1 MDFFEN
7 IDALLW
13 RLAAILALVLVLVA
27 TLVVRL
33 LLRDRG
39 RSDRQQ
45 KLRVQQTLKGSGL
58 AADKAPNG
66 FTFGLLGGKKVY
78 LPCDGE
84 GHIAIFG
91 GSGQGK
97 TSALLIP
104 SLRVWQGPFFCIDI
118 SGDISKNVPGEKKA
132 LLAPDDPEHSVIYN
146 VFDEIDRASDPDE
159 RRGRR
164 GGGPFFFFIQWSSSL
179 SLFCPCRRRQ
189 PVPSATSRRRPG
201 RSCWHLWWRFTT
213 RALISAKL

>member
-13 RLAAILALVLVLVA
+13 RLAAILALVLVA

-118 SGDISKNVPGEKKA
+118 SGDISKNVPGEKKV

-146 VFDEIDRASDPDE
+146 VFDEIDRARS
-159 RRGRR
+159 GRTA
-164 GGGPFFFFIQWSSSL
+164 GAAGAAHFL
-179 SLFCPCRRRQ
+179 Y
-189 PVPSATSRRRPG
+189 SALAAEG
-201 RSCWHLWWRFTT
+201 NQC
-213 RALISAKL
+213 RALLHGDGPEDPAGISGGVLRQGP

>member
-13 RLAAILALVLVLVA
+13 RLAAILALVLVA

-84 GHIAIFG
+84 DTSPSSAAA
-91 GSGQGK
+91 GK
-97 TSALLIP
+97 GNPL
-104 SLRVWQGPFFCIDI
+104 
-118 SGDISKNVPGEKKA
+118 
-132 LLAPDDPEHSVIYN
+132 
-146 VFDEIDRASDPDE
+146 
-159 RRGRR
+159 
-164 GGGPFFFFIQWSSSL
+164 
-179 SLFCPCRRRQ
+179 PC
-189 PVPSATSRRRPG
+189 
-201 RSCWHLWWRFTT
+201 
-213 RALISAKL
+213 

>member
-13 RLAAILALVLVLVA
+13 RLAAILALVLVA

-104 SLRVWQGPFFCIDI
+104 SLRVWQGPLLLHRHLR
-118 SGDISKNVPGEKKA
+118 GHLKKC
-132 LLAPDDPEHSVIYN
+132 P
-146 VFDEIDRASDPDE
+146 
-159 RRGRR
+159 RREE
-164 GGGPFFFFIQWSSSL
+164 GP
-179 SLFCPCRRRQ
+179 PC
-189 PVPSATSRRRPG
+189 AG
-201 RSCWHLWWRFTT
+201 RSRAFRHLQC
-213 RALISAKL
+213 L

>member
-84 GHIAIFG
+84 DTSPSSAAAGR
-91 GSGQGK
+91 K

-118 SGDISKNVPGEKKA
+118 SGDISKMS
-132 LLAPDDPEHSVIYN
+132 PE
-146 VFDEIDRASDPDE
+146 
-159 RRGRR
+159 
-164 GGGPFFFFIQWSSSL
+164 
-179 SLFCPCRRRQ
+179 
-189 PVPSATSRRRPG
+189 RRRPPCAG
-201 RSCWHLWWRFTT
+201 RSRAFRHLQC
-213 RALISAKL
+213 L

>member
-13 RLAAILALVLVLVA
+13 RLVAILALVLVA

-118 SGDISKNVPGEKKA
+118 SGDISKNVPGEKKV
-132 LLAPDDPEHSVIYN
+132 LLAPDDPEHSVEHNRVILPGAPPLSH
-146 VFDEIDRASDPDE
+146 FFWWQQRLDPF
-159 RRGRR
+159 
-164 GGGPFFFFIQWSSSL
+164 PLFF
-179 SLFCPCRRRQ
+179 C
-189 PVPSATSRRRPG
+189 
-201 RSCWHLWWRFTT
+201 
-213 RALISAKL
+213 

>member
-13 RLAAILALVLVLVA
+13 RLAAILALVLVA

-91 GSGQGK
+91 GKGR
-97 TSALLIP
+97 I
-104 SLRVWQGPFFCIDI
+104 
-118 SGDISKNVPGEKKA
+118 EKV
-132 LLAPDDPEHSVIYN
+132 SC
-146 VFDEIDRASDPDE
+146 
-159 RRGRR
+159 
-164 GGGPFFFFIQWSSSL
+164 SSSA
-179 SLFCPCRRRQ
+179 RR
-189 PVPSATSRRRPG
+189 SSGSDA
-201 RSCWHLWWRFTT
+201 RS
-213 RALISAKL
+213 ISSKTL

>member
-13 RLAAILALVLVLVA
+13 RLAAILALVLVA
-27 TLVVRL
+27 ALVVRL

-58 AADKAPNG
+58 AADKTPNG

-118 SGDISKNVPGEKKA
+118 SGDI
-132 LLAPDDPEHSVIYN
+132 I
-146 VFDEIDRASDPDE
+146 
-159 RRGRR
+159 
-164 GGGPFFFFIQWSSSL
+164 
-179 SLFCPCRRRQ
+179 
-189 PVPSATSRRRPG
+189 
-201 RSCWHLWWRFTT
+201 
-213 RALISAKL
+213 

>member
-13 RLAAILALVLVLVA
+13 RLAAILALVLVA

-91 GSGQGK
+91 GNDPTALGAYAAAEAAGSDALIYGVDGSPDVKALVAEGGITGTGAQSPINIGK
-97 TSALLIP
+97 TIAEVYYQWLDGEEVEARYPIETFMINADN
-104 SLRVWQGPFFCIDI
+104 VAEYGTDGWQ
-118 SGDISKNVPGEKKA
+118 
-132 LLAPDDPEHSVIYN
+132 
-146 VFDEIDRASDPDE
+146 
-159 RRGRR
+159 
-164 GGGPFFFFIQWSSSL
+164 
-179 SLFCPCRRRQ
+179 
-189 PVPSATSRRRPG
+189 
-201 RSCWHLWWRFTT
+201 
-213 RALISAKL
+213 

>member
-13 RLAAILALVLVLVA
+13 RLAAILALVLVA

-104 SLRVWQGPFFCIDI
+104 SLRV
-118 SGDISKNVPGEKKA
+118 
-132 LLAPDDPEHSVIYN
+132 
-146 VFDEIDRASDPDE
+146 
-159 RRGRR
+159 
-164 GGGPFFFFIQWSSSL
+164 
-179 SLFCPCRRRQ
+179 
-189 PVPSATSRRRPG
+189 
-201 RSCWHLWWRFTT
+201 
-213 RALISAKL
+213 

>member
-13 RLAAILALVLVLVA
+13 RLAAILALVLVA

-84 GHIAIFG
+84 GHRH
-91 GSGQGK
+91 
-97 TSALLIP
+97 L
-104 SLRVWQGPFFCIDI
+104 
-118 SGDISKNVPGEKKA
+118 
-132 LLAPDDPEHSVIYN
+132 
-146 VFDEIDRASDPDE
+146 
-159 RRGRR
+159 
-164 GGGPFFFFIQWSSSL
+164 
-179 SLFCPCRRRQ
+179 RRQ
-189 PVPSATSRRRPG
+189 RARENLCPADPIAPGLARPLLLHRHLRGHLKKCPRREEGPPCAG
-201 RSCWHLWWRFTT
+201 RSRAFRHLQC
-213 RALISAKL
+213 L

>member
-1 MDFFEN
+1 MPCSGG
-7 IDALLW
+7 W
-13 RLAAILALVLVLVA
+13 RLFW
-27 TLVVRL
+27 RWL

-118 SGDISKNVPGEKKA
+118 SGDISKNVPGEK
-132 LLAPDDPEHSVIYN
+132 
-146 VFDEIDRASDPDE
+146 
-159 RRGRR
+159 
-164 GGGPFFFFIQWSSSL
+164 SSL
-179 SLFCPCRRRQ
+179 RRTIQSIPSSTMSLMR
-189 PVPSATSRRRPG
+189 
-201 RSCWHLWWRFTT
+201 
-213 RALISAKL
+213 

>member
-13 RLAAILALVLVLVA
+13 RLAAILVLVLVA
-27 TLVVRL
+27 ALVVRL

-39 RSDRQQ
+39 RSDRRQ

-91 GSGQGK
+91 GQRARENLCPADPIAPGLAGP
-97 TSALLIP
+97 LLLHRH
-104 SLRVWQGPFFCIDI
+104 LRGHLQ
-118 SGDISKNVPGEKKA
+118 KR
-132 LLAPDDPEHSVIYN
+132 LL
-146 VFDEIDRASDPDE
+146 
-159 RRGRR
+159 
-164 GGGPFFFFIQWSSSL
+164 
-179 SLFCPCRRRQ
+179 
-189 PVPSATSRRRPG
+189 
-201 RSCWHLWWRFTT
+201 
-213 RALISAKL
+213 